1 MLIKVL
7 NFGILFFLSEKE
19 QLNKSNEYLK
29 IKIDEYEMREN
40 DLLAQIKK
48 HIDLVK
54 HLEMEKTQVKSIL
67 VLLNPKALNSYTNI
81 TPVGKV

>member
-1 MLIKVL
+1 
-7 NFGILFFLSEKE
+7 
-19 QLNKSNEYLK
+19 
-29 IKIDEYEMREN
+29 MREN

-67 VLLNPKALNSYTNI
+67 VPKIVKKYS
-81 TPVGKV
+81 

>member
-1 MLIKVL
+1 MLIKCS
-7 NFGILFFLSEKE
+7 ILVFSFFLSEKE

-54 HLEMEKTQVKSIL
+54 HLEMEKNQV
-67 VLLNPKALNSYTNI
+67 N
-81 TPVGKV
+81 